1 MLIIKAIAMVF
12 NRFVCSSL
20 VKIFSKSFLSFKKT
34 IRFSTLVA
42 LNFGRFLH
50 ERCAV
55 FNEYISWHVMVRK
68 TVTFFDLLCESDPK

>member
-1 MLIIKAIAMVF
+1 MLIIKVIAMVF

-20 VKIFSKSFLSFKKT
+20 VKIFSKSFLSFKKKP

-55 FNEYISWHVMVRK
+55 FNEYRGM
-68 TVTFFDLLCESDPK
+68 

>member
-1 MLIIKAIAMVF
+1 MLIIKVIAMVF

-20 VKIFSKSFLSFKKT
+20 VKIFSKSFLSFKKKKKT

-55 FNEYISWHVMVRK
+55 FNEYRGM
-68 TVTFFDLLCESDPK
+68 